1 MLPRNAGTDGAGTS
15 GEDRVAIALLCA
27 LLGLVLGSFASVVVT
42 RVPRG
47 ASVVAPAS
55 ACVHCGARLRAWH
68 NVPVASYVALRGACA
83 ACRGRISPLYPLL
96 ELGTAVAFA
105 LVGLRLGW
113 SALLPAQLVFTWLLI
128 VLAVIDARTRR
139 IPNRITY
146 PAAPVLVTLVLAA
159 ALLDGDPGI
168 AVRSVLGGLAAGGA
182 LLALA
187 LINPRGMGMG
197 DVKLAVLIGLGLGAL
212 GWGHLLVGLFTAF
225 LLGGVLSLALV
236 AARSRGPKDLL
247 PFGPHLA
254 AGSFAALLAGG
265 WIWEGYLGLVGL
277 A

>member
-1 MLPRNAGTDGAGTS
+1 M
-15 GEDRVAIALLCA
+15 
-27 LLGLVLGSFASVVVT
+27 
-42 RVPRG
+42 
-47 ASVVAPAS
+47 
-55 ACVHCGARLRAWH
+55 HCGARLRARH

-83 ACRGRISPLYPLL
+83 ACRGRISLLYPLL
-96 ELGTAVAFA
+96 ELGTAAAFA

-113 SALLPAQLVFTWLLI
+113 SALLPAQLVFTWLLV

-159 ALLDGDPGI
+159 ALLEGDPGI
-168 AVRSVLGGLAAGGA
+168 AVRSVLGGLAAGGS

-212 GWGHLLVGLFTAF
+212 GWGHLLVGLFTRVPPRWGA
-225 LLGGVLSLALV
+225 LAGAGRRPQPWAEGPAAVRAAPRRRLLRRPARRRLDLGGLPRARRPRLIPLSRLIRGRRRPYPGPHRRERADG
-236 AARSRGPKDLL
+236 RGP
-247 PFGPHLA
+247 G
-254 AGSFAALLAGG
+254 
-265 WIWEGYLGLVGL
+265 
-277 A
+277 